1 MSDLIIFEGA
11 RLSLTGTYVDLVEQF
26 WYQITH
32 LGTPALWHIVDVAL
46 VSYLIYRLLLMV
58 RGSRAWRIIGGVVIY
73 LVLWFVTDVLE
84 LRTIHFL
91 LEKGLVLGPVALVI
105 LLLPELRS
113 AIEGFGKLGF
123 WPDRLGGG
131 EEDVSIRVIDEIV
144 GAVSDLATTQTGALI
159 VIERSK
165 TMPEIEASGVPL
177 HADVSA
183 TLLES
188 LFYGTNPL
196 HDGAV
201 MIRGNSIVAAAC
213 QLPLTDSSLRP
224 HMHMRHRAAVG
235 ATESTDAISVVVSEE
250 RGSISVAMD
259 GRIREDVTTA
269 QLRDLLGQQLRP
281 ERTGKARLGFGGK
294 KERDDEKASVG

>member
-1 MSDLIIFEGA
+1 MLDFRHRDLA
-11 RLSLTGTYVDLVEQF
+11 DLVEQF

-32 LGTPALWHIVDVAL
+32 LGTPALWQIVDVAL
-46 VSYLIYRLLLMV
+46 VSYLVYRLLLMV

-73 LVLWFVTDVLE
+73 LVLWFITDVME

-113 AIEGFGKLGF
+113 ALEGFGKLGF
-123 WPDRLGGG
+123 WPERLGGG
-131 EEDVSIRVIDEIV
+131 EEDVSTKVIDEIV
-144 GAVSDLATTQTGALI
+144 DAVTDLSTTSTGALI
-159 VIERSK
+159 VIERSRH
-165 TMPEIEASGVPL
+165 MPEIEASGVPL
-177 HADVSA
+177 HANVSG

-188 LFYGTNPL
+188 LFYGANPL

-201 MIRGNSIVAAAC
+201 LIRGNSVVAAAC
-213 QLPLTDSSLRP
+213 QLPLTDSHLRP

-235 ATESTDAISVVVSEE
+235 ATESTDAISIVVSEE
-250 RGSISVAMD
+250 RGCISVAMD
-259 GRIREDVTTA
+259 GRIREDVTPL
-269 QLRDLLGQQLRP
+269 QLRDLLSQQLRP
-281 ERTGKARLGFGGK
+281 ERSQKTLLNFGSK

>member
-1 MSDLIIFEGA
+1 
-11 RLSLTGTYVDLVEQF
+11 VEQF
-26 WYQITH
+26 WYQITN
-32 LGTPALWHIVDVAL
+32 LGTPTLWQIVDVAL
-46 VSYLIYRLLLMV
+46 VAYLIYRLLLMV

-84 LRTIHFL
+84 LQTIHFL

-131 EEDVSIRVIDEIV
+131 EEDVSTKVIDEIV
-144 GAVSDLATTQTGALI
+144 DAVSDLATTQTGALI

-165 TMPEIEASGVPL
+165 TMPEIEANGVPI
-177 HADVSA
+177 HANVSA

-188 LFYGTNPL
+188 LFYGAHPL

-201 MIRGNSIVAAAC
+201 MIRGKSIVAAAC
-213 QLPLTDSSLRP
+213 QLPMSDSALRP

-235 ATESTDAISVVVSEE
+235 ATESTDAISIVVSEE

-259 GRIREDVTTA
+259 GRIREDLSPT
-269 QLRDLLGQQLRP
+269 QLRDLLSQQLRS
-281 ERTGKARLGFGGK
+281 ERTQKTRLTLGK
-294 KERDDEKASVG
+294 KEERDDEKASVG